1 MNSYT
6 VCARTGCDHRVSY
19 DRVKDVMR
27 HRYCKQCENEMSE
40 RLRKSKKCT
49 DNDVV
54 SALMIMVVK

>member
-27 HRYCKQCENEMSE
+27 HRYCKQCENEIGE

-54 SALMIMVVK
+54 SALMVMVVK